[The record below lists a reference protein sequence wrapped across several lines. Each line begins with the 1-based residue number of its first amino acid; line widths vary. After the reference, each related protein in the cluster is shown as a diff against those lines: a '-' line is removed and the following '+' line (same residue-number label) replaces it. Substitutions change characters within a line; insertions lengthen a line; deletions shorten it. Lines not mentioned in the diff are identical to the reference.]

1 VRIALTDEQVA
12 LRDELRA
19 YFAGLVTP
27 EVEAAMSNGGHG
39 GPLYRELTLRMGRDG
54 WLGIG
59 WPKEYGGQGR
69 SAVEQFIFFDEA
81 QRAGAPV
88 PFLTINTV
96 GPTLMR
102 YGSDE
107 QKAAFLPRILRGEV
121 HFSIGYSESGAGTDL
136 AALRTRAEFD
146 GDEWVING
154 SKLWTSLVQD
164 ADYVWLAARTD
175 PEAKKHRGISIFSVP
190 TSAPGFRFSPI
201 QTIGD
206 VVTNATFYEDVR
218 VPHSALVG
226 EVDQGWSLITNQLNL
241 ERVALCAPGG
251 VQRLFEDVSR
261 WARDTRLTDGRR
273 VVDQEWVRLHLARV
287 QAGLRFLELV
297 NWKSAWALT
306 QGRIDPAAASTVK
319 VFGTELFCD
328 AYRLMLEVMGPEG
341 AIKRGS
347 PEAVLRGRVE
357 RAYRGTLILTFGGG
371 TNEVQRDLISAFG
384 LGMQVRR

>member
-1 VRIALTDEQVA
+1 MRIAYTDEQEA

-19 YFAGLVTP
+19 YFADLMTP
-27 EVEAAMSNGGHG
+27 EVEAALSNGEWGG
-39 GPLYRELTLRMGRDG
+39 GPARELALRMGRDG
-54 WLGIG
+54 WLGVG
-59 WPKEYGGQGR
+59 WPREYGGQGR

-102 YGSDE
+102 YGSE
-107 QKAAFLPRILRGEV
+107 AQKAAFLPRILRGEV
-121 HFSIGYSESGAGTDL
+121 HFSIGYSEPDAGTDL
-136 AALRTRAEFD
+136 ASLRTSAVFD

-175 PEAKKHRGISIFSVP
+175 PEAKKHRGISIFIVP
-190 TSAPGFRFSPI
+190 TGARGFRFSPI
-201 QTIGD
+201 EIISDGA
-206 VVTNATFYEDVR
+206 TNATFYEDVR
-218 VPHSALVG
+218 VPHDALVG
-226 EVDQGWSLITNQLNL
+226 EVNQGWSLITNQLNL

-251 VQRLFEDVSR
+251 VQRLFEDVCD
-261 WARDTRLTDGRR
+261 WARETRLVDGRR

-287 QAGLRFLELV
+287 QAGLEFLKLI

-306 QGRIDPAAASTVK
+306 RGRIDPADASTTK
-319 VFGTELFCD
+319 VFGTEFFTE
-328 AYRLMLEVMGPEG
+328 AYRLLLEVMGPAG
-341 AIKRGS
+341 ALKRRS

-371 TNEVQRDLISAFG
+371 TNEIQRDLISVFG

>member
-1 VRIALTDEQVA
+1 MHIALTDEQVA

-19 YFAGLVTP
+19 YFADLLTP
-27 EVEAAMSNGGHG
+27 EVEAAMSNGEHG
-39 GPLYRELTLRMGRDG
+39 GRLYRDLALRMGRDG
-54 WLGIG
+54 WLGVG

-102 YGSDE
+102 YGSEE
-107 QKAAFLPRILRGEV
+107 QRAAFLPRILRGEV
-121 HFSIGYSESGAGTDL
+121 HFSIGYSEADAGTDL
-136 AALRTRAEFD
+136 AALRTSAVFD

-175 PEAKKHRGISIFSVP
+175 PEAKKHRGISIFIVP

-206 VVTNATFYEDVR
+206 ATTNATFYEDVR

-226 EVDQGWSLITNQLNL
+226 EANQGWSLITNQLNL
-241 ERVALCAPGG
+241 ERVALCAPGS
-251 VQRLFEDVSR
+251 VQRLFEDVCN
-261 WARDTRLTDGRR
+261 WARATTLADGRR
-273 VVDQEWVRLHLARV
+273 VVDQEWARLHLARV
-287 QAGLRFLELV
+287 QAGLRFLELA
-297 NWKSAWALT
+297 NWRSAWALAH
-306 QGRIDPAAASTVK
+306 GRMDPAAASTIK
-319 VFGTELFCD
+319 VFGTEFFCQ
-328 AYRLMLEVMGPEG
+328 AYRLMLEIMGPAG
-341 AIKRGS
+341 TVKRGS

-371 TNEVQRDLISAFG
+371 TNEVQRDLISTFG

>member
-1 VRIALTDEQVA
+1 MRVALTDDQEA
-12 LRDELRA
+12 LRAELRA
-19 YFAGLVTP
+19 YFAEMMTP
-27 EVEAAMSNGGHG
+27 EVEAAMSRGEWGGQRARD
-39 GPLYRELTLRMGRDG
+39 LALQMGRDG
-54 WLGIG
+54 WLGVG

-102 YGSDE
+102 YGTEE

-121 HFSIGYSESGAGTDL
+121 HFSIGYSEADAGTDL
-136 AALRTRAEFD
+136 ASLRTSAVFD
-146 GDEWVING
+146 GDEWTING

-175 PEAKKHRGISIFSVP
+175 PEAKKHKGISIFIVP
-190 TSAPGFRFSPI
+190 TSSRGFRYSPI

-206 VVTNATFYEDVR
+206 ASTNATFYEDVR

-226 EVDQGWSLITNQLNL
+226 EVNQGWSLITNQLNL

-251 VQRLFEDVSR
+251 VQRLYEDVCA
-261 WARDTRLTDGRR
+261 WARETRLADGRR
-273 VVDQEWVRLHLARV
+273 VVDQEWVRTHLARIH
-287 QAGLRFLELV
+287 AGLEFLKLI

-306 QGRIDPAAASTVK
+306 QGRIDPAAASATK
-319 VFGTELFCD
+319 VFGTEFFCQV
-328 AYRLMLEVMGPEG
+328 YRLMLEIMGPAG
-341 AIKRGS
+341 AVKRGS

-357 RAYRGTLILTFGGG
+357 RSYRGTLILTFGGG
-371 TNEVQRDLISAFG
+371 TNEVQRDLISVFG

>member
-1 VRIALTDEQVA
+1 MHVALTDEQEA
-12 LRDELRA
+12 LRDELRG
-19 YFAGLVTP
+19 YFAELMTP
-27 EVEAAMSNGGHG
+27 DVEAALSAGEWGG
-39 GPLYRELTLRMGRDG
+39 GPARELALRMGRDG
-54 WLGIG
+54 WLGVG

-96 GPTLMR
+96 GPTLMQF
-102 YGSDE
+102 GSDE
-107 QKAAFLPRILRGEV
+107 QKAAFLPRILRGEI
-121 HFSIGYSESGAGTDL
+121 HFSIGYSEADAGTDL
-136 AALRTRAEFD
+136 ASLRTSAVFD

-175 PEAKKHRGISIFSVP
+175 PEAKKHRGISIFIVP
-190 TSAPGFRFSPI
+190 TSSRGFRYSPI
-201 QTIGD
+201 EIISDGA
-206 VVTNATFYEDVR
+206 TNATFYEDVR

-226 EVDQGWSLITNQLNL
+226 EVNQGWSLITNQLNL

-251 VQRLFEDVSR
+251 VQRLFEDVCR
-261 WARDTRLTDGRR
+261 WARETCLVDGRR
-273 VVDQEWVRLHLARV
+273 VVDQEWVQLHLARV
-287 QAGLRFLELV
+287 QAGLEFLKLI
-297 NWKSAWALT
+297 NWKSAWSLT
-306 QGRIDPAAASTVK
+306 QGRIDPADASTTK
-319 VFGTELFCD
+319 VFGTEFFTE
-328 AYRLMLEVMGPEG
+328 AYRLLLEVMGPAG
-341 AIKRGS
+341 AVKRGS

-371 TNEVQRDLISAFG
+371 TNEIQRDLISVFG

>member
-1 VRIALTDEQVA
+1 MRVALTGEQEA
-12 LRDELRA
+12 LRDQFRA
-19 YFAGLVTP
+19 YFAELMTP
-27 EVEAAMSNGGHG
+27 EVEAAMSNGEWG
-39 GPLYRELTLRMGRDG
+39 GSRYRELTLRMGRDG

-102 YGSDE
+102 YGTEE
-107 QKAAFLPRILRGEV
+107 QRAAFLPRILRGEV
-121 HFSIGYSESGAGTDL
+121 HFSIGYSEPDAGTDL
-136 AALRTRAEFD
+136 ASLRTSAVFD
-146 GDEWVING
+146 GDEWTING

-175 PEAKKHRGISIFSVP
+175 PEAKKHRGISIFIVP
-190 TSAPGFRFSPI
+190 TAALGFRYSPI
-201 QTIGD
+201 ETIGD
-206 VVTNATFYEDVR
+206 ATTNATFYEDVR

-226 EVDQGWSLITNQLNL
+226 EVNQGWSLITNQLNL

-251 VQRLFEDVSR
+251 VQRVFEDVCA
-261 WARDTRLTDGRR
+261 WARDTRLADGRR
-273 VVDQEWVRLHLARV
+273 VVDQEWVRLHLARIH
-287 QAGLRFLELV
+287 AGLEFLRLI

-306 QGRIDPAAASTVK
+306 QGRIDPADASATK
-319 VFGTELFCD
+319 VFGTEFFCQ
-328 AYRLMLEVMGPEG
+328 AYRLMLEIMGPAG
-341 AIKRGS
+341 AVKRGS
-347 PEAVLRGRVE
+347 PEAILRGRVE
-357 RAYRGTLILTFGGG
+357 RSYRGTLILTFGGG

>member
-1 VRIALTDEQVA
+1 MQIALTDEQKGLQA
-12 LRDELRA
+12 ELRT
-19 YFAGLVTP
+19 YFAELMAP
-27 EVEAAMSNGGHG
+27 EAEAATSNGEWG
-39 GPLYRELTLRMGRDG
+39 GRRYRELARQMGRDG

-96 GPTLMR
+96 GPTLMH
-102 YGSDE
+102 YGTEE
-107 QKAAFLPRILRGEV
+107 QRAAFLPGILRGEI
-121 HFSIGYSESGAGTDL
+121 HFSIGYSEADAGTDL
-136 AALRTRAEFD
+136 ASLRTSATFD

-175 PEAKKHRGISIFSVP
+175 PEAKKHRGISIFIVP
-190 TSAPGFRFSPI
+190 TAAPGFRFSPI
-201 QTIGD
+201 HTIGD
-206 VVTNATFYEDVR
+206 GATNATFYENVR

-226 EVDQGWSLITNQLNL
+226 EVNQGWSLITNQLNL

-251 VQRLFEDVSR
+251 VRRLFEDVCA
-261 WARDTRLTDGRR
+261 WARNTRLVDGRR

-287 QAGLRFLELV
+287 YAGLAFLELI
-297 NWKSAWALT
+297 NWKSAWSLT
-306 QGRIDPAAASTVK
+306 RGQIEPADASATK
-319 VFGTELFCD
+319 VFGTEFFCQ
-328 AYRLMLEVMGPEG
+328 AYRLMLEIMGPAG
-341 AIKRGS
+341 AVKQGS
-347 PEAVLRGRVE
+347 PEAILRGRVE

-371 TNEVQRDLISAFG
+371 TNEVQRDLISVFG

>member
-1 VRIALTDEQVA
+1 MRIAYTDEQVA

-19 YFAGLVTP
+19 YFAGLMTP
-27 EVEAAMSNGGHG
+27 EVEAALSSGEWGG
-39 GPLYRELTLRMGRDG
+39 GPARELALRMGRDG

-59 WPKEYGGQGR
+59 WPKEYGGRGR

-96 GPTLMR
+96 GPTLMH
-102 YGSDE
+102 YGTEE

-121 HFSIGYSESGAGTDL
+121 HFSIGYSEPNAGTDL
-136 AALRTRAEFD
+136 ASLRTSAVFD

-175 PEAKKHRGISIFSVP
+175 PEARKHRGISIFIVP
-190 TSAPGFRFSPI
+190 TSARGFRYSPI
-201 QTIGD
+201 PIISDGA
-206 VVTNATFYEDVR
+206 TNATFYEDVR

-226 EVDQGWSLITNQLNL
+226 EVNQGWSLITNQLNL

-251 VQRLFEDVSR
+251 VQRLFEDVCA
-261 WARDTRLTDGRR
+261 WARDTRLVDGRR
-273 VVDQEWVRLHLARV
+273 VVDQEWVRLHLARIH
-287 QAGLRFLELV
+287 AGLEFLTLI
-297 NWKSAWALT
+297 NWRSAWALT
-306 QGRIDPAAASTVK
+306 QDRIDPADASTTK
-319 VFGTELFCD
+319 VFGTEFFTD
-328 AYRLMLEVMGPEG
+328 AYRLMLEVMGPAG
-341 AIKRGS
+341 VLKRGS

-371 TNEVQRDLISAFG
+371 TNEIQRDLISVFG

>member
-1 VRIALTDEQVA
+1 MRLALTDEQEA
-12 LRDELRA
+12 LRAELRA
-19 YFAGLVTP
+19 YFSDLMTP
-27 EVEAAMSNGGHG
+27 EVEAAMSGGEWG
-39 GPLYRELTLRMGRDG
+39 GSRYRELTRKMGADG

-69 SAVEQFIFFDEA
+69 SAVEQYIFFDEA

-102 YGSDE
+102 YGTEE
-107 QKAAFLPRILRGEV
+107 QRAAFLPRILRGEV
-121 HFSIGYSESGAGTDL
+121 HFSIGYSESDAGTDL
-136 AALRTRAEFD
+136 ASLRTSAVFD
-146 GDEWVING
+146 GDEWTING

-175 PEAKKHRGISIFSVP
+175 PEAKKHKGISIFIVP
-190 TSAPGFRFSPI
+190 TAAPGFRYSPI

-206 VVTNATFYEDVR
+206 GSTNATFYEDVR

-226 EVDQGWSLITNQLNL
+226 EVNQGWSLITNQLNL

-251 VQRLFEDVSR
+251 VERLFEDVCA
-261 WARDTRLTDGRR
+261 WARETRLADGRR
-273 VVDQEWVRLHLARV
+273 VVDQEWVRFHLARV
-287 QAGLRFLELV
+287 HAGLEFLKLI

-306 QGRIDPAAASTVK
+306 QGRLDPADASATK
-319 VFGTELFCD
+319 VFGTEFFCQ
-328 AYRLMLEVMGPEG
+328 AYRLLLEIMGPAG
-341 AIKRGS
+341 AVKRGS
-347 PEAVLRGRVE
+347 PEAILRGRVE
-357 RAYRGTLILTFGGG
+357 RSYRGTLILTFGGG